1 MNEPIISPWFF
12 YFADLSNSLSTLC
25 GWLFVLAILFT
36 FVALCLFS
44 NSSDNPSD
52 NGAFAAPKIV
62 RRVFVVGILAILFFG
77 FSAVFIPSRSTC
89 YKMLVASFVTK
100 ENINLVVN
108 EAKSSVDYIV
118 EKIIDSAARMQGLK
132 AESQKEQK
140 EPRK

>member
-12 YFADLSNSLSTLC
+12 YFADLANSLSTLC

-36 FVALCLFS
+36 FVALGLFT
-44 NSSDNPSD
+44 NSSDDPSD
-52 NGAFAAPKIV
+52 GSFSAVKLV
-62 RRVFVVGILAILFFG
+62 RRIFVGGILSILFFG

>member
-12 YFADLSNSLSTLC
+12 YFADLANSLSTLC

-36 FVALCLFS
+36 FVALGLFT
-44 NSSDNPSD
+44 NSSDDPPD
-52 NGAFAAPKIV
+52 GPFAAVKLV
-62 RRVFVVGILAILFFG
+62 RRIFVGGILAILFFG

-118 EKIIDSAARMQGLK
+118 EKIIGTTARMQDLK
-132 AESQKEQK
+132 AESPKEQK